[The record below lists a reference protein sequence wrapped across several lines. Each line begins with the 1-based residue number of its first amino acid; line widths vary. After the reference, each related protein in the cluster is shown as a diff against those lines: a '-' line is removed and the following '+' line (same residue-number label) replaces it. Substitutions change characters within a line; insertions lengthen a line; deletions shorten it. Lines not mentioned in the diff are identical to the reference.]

1 MKVNGKVIVVTGAG
15 GGVGRELV
23 LQLIANGASVA
34 AIDINKERLDETAK
48 IANNA
53 AKCSVHICDISKPEA
68 VVATAK
74 EIIEKYVTVDGLIN
88 NAGIIQPFIKI
99 NDLDYAK
106 INKIMNVN
114 FYGSLYMVKAFL
126 PHLLTRPEGHI
137 LNVSSM
143 GGFFPFPGQSIY
155 GASKAAI
162 KLMTEGLYAELSG
175 TNVHVTIVFPGAV
188 ATDIAKNSGVKM
200 STPTTTD
207 AKPAMK
213 MLAPAKAAQ
222 IILDGMEKNRFQV
235 FAGSDS
241 KMMHFMYKLSPK
253 SAIKMV
259 TKMMAGQIQ

>member
-1 MKVNGKVIVVTGAG
+1 MKANGKVIVVTGAG

-23 LQLIANGASVA
+23 LQLVAKGASVA

-48 IANNA
+48 IANSA
-53 AKCSVHICDISKPEA
+53 ARCSVFLCDISKPEA
-68 VVATAK
+68 VAATAK
-74 EIIEKYVTVDGLIN
+74 EIIEKFGAVDGLIN

-114 FYGSLYMVKAFL
+114 FYGSLYMIKAFL
-126 PHLLTRPEGHI
+126 PHLLTRPVGHI

-155 GASKAAI
+155 GASKAAV
-162 KLMTEGLYAELSG
+162 KLMTEGLYAELNG

-200 STPTTTD
+200 NLPEPGGK
-207 AKPAMK
+207 KPAMK
-213 MLAPAKAAQ
+213 MLTPAKAAQ

-235 FAGSDS
+235 YAGSDS
-241 KMMHFMYKLSPK
+241 KMMHFMYKLSPR

-259 TKMMAGQIQ
+259 TKMMAGQVQ